1 MVLSVGGCG
10 VGAMVVTI
18 AMAMGGV
25 ESGCERVL
33 GGGWGSAS
41 ASASASEMGDGVGWR
56 LVVGDDSD

>member
-10 VGAMVVTI
+10 VGVRVRW

-41 ASASASEMGDGVGWR
+41 ASASASEMGDGVGWC

>member
-1 MVLSVGGCG
+1 
-10 VGAMVVTI
+10 MVVTI

-41 ASASASEMGDGVGWR
+41 ASEMGDGVGWR